1 MCDLWPW
8 KSEDR
13 AAHSN
18 YFDPFAS
25 KVHKNMH
32 LQLKIENKEK
42 YSIAIQS
49 LHIYMYALHLQSLT
63 RGEKKIRVYDCRGD
77 TLQGLMRLRKFH

>member
-1 MCDLWPW
+1 
-8 KSEDR
+8 
-13 AAHSN
+13 
-18 YFDPFAS
+18 
-25 KVHKNMH
+25 MH

-77 TLQGLMRLRKFH
+77 TLQGLMRLRKFN

>member
-42 YSIAIQS
+42 Q
-49 LHIYMYALHLQSLT
+49 
-63 RGEKKIRVYDCRGD
+63 KKVED
-77 TLQGLMRLRKFH
+77 MR

>member
-1 MCDLWPW
+1 
-8 KSEDR
+8 
-13 AAHSN
+13 
-18 YFDPFAS
+18 
-25 KVHKNMH
+25 MH

-77 TLQGLMRLRKFH
+77 TLQGLMRLRKFHLVTYRRAHPFNLPAHPFNLSQIAFC

>member
-63 RGEKKIRVYDCRGD
+63 RGVEEDSCLW
-77 TLQGLMRLRKFH
+77 LQRRHIARADAFT